1 MTLYF
6 WFWTPEIQINLL
18 EIDEKSGDLRTRI
31 PIDREALCG
40 RRESPDC
47 IFEAEIITKPQS
59 LFKLFKVE
67 LEVEDLNDNAPI
79 FPNSKIDIN
88 LSEETQLGSLI
99 RLGKFTHI
107 YQLFWPA
114 QQDPIFTKVN
124 QFLVGNKPILT
135 KNDSF

>member
-1 MTLYF
+1 MIKGF
-6 WFWTPEIQINLL
+6 DLL

-67 LEVEDLNDNAPI
+67 LEVEDLNDNAPV

-99 RLGKFTHI
+99 RLGKSTI
-107 YQLFWPA
+107 S
-114 QQDPIFTKVN
+114 I
-124 QFLVGNKPILT
+124 KPISKSGNLP
-135 KNDSF
+135 NRPLCHPNFGYV

>member
-1 MTLYF
+1 MIKGF
-6 WFWTPEIQINLL
+6 DLL

-67 LEVEDLNDNAPI
+67 LEVEDLNDNAPV

-99 RLGKFTHI
+99 RLGKFTNSTRTQTENFTTHFRPNI
-107 YQLFWPA
+107 PLLISCQSRFWSKWTNFGEGP
-114 QQDPIFTKVN
+114 N
-124 QFLVGNKPILT
+124 
-135 KNDSF
+135 SS

>member
-1 MTLYF
+1 MIKGF
-6 WFWTPEIQINLL
+6 DLL

-67 LEVEDLNDNAPI
+67 LEIEDLNDNAPV

-99 RLGKFTHI
+99 RLGKFTNSTRT
-107 YQLFWPA
+107 Q
-114 QQDPIFTKVN
+114 
-124 QFLVGNKPILT
+124 T
-135 KNDSF
+135 KNFTTHFRPNIPLLIS

>member
-1 MTLYF
+1 MIKGF
-6 WFWTPEIQINLL
+6 DLL

-31 PIDREALCG
+31 PIDREELCG

-67 LEVEDLNDNAPI
+67 LEVEDLNDNAPV

-99 RLGKFTHI
+99 RLGKSTI
-107 YQLFWPA
+107 S
-114 QQDPIFTKVN
+114 I
-124 QFLVGNKPILT
+124 KPISKSGNLP
-135 KNDSF
+135 NRPLCHPNFGYV

>member
-1 MTLYF
+1 MIKGF
-6 WFWTPEIQINLL
+6 DLL

-67 LEVEDLNDNAPI
+67 LEVEDLNDNAPV

-107 YQLFWPA
+107 YQHISVCTGVKA
-114 QQDPIFTKVN
+114 R
-124 QFLVGNKPILT
+124 LVPLPCSVILPLVL
-135 KNDSF
+135 

>member
-1 MTLYF
+1 MTILIEIEHF
-6 WFWTPEIQINLL
+6 QPVKGQDGEFDSTPSERSFQMIKGFDLL

-67 LEVEDLNDNAPI
+67 LEIEDLNDNAPV

-99 RLGKFTHI
+99 RLGKFTNPT
-107 YQLFWPA
+107 QT
-114 QQDPIFTKVN
+114 QTKK
-124 QFLVGNKPILT
+124 F
-135 KNDSF
+135 